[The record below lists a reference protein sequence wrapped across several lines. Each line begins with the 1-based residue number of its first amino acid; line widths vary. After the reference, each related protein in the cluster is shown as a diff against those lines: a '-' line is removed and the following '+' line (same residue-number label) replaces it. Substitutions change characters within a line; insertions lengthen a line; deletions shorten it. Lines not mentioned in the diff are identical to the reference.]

1 MSLQDDDD
9 DDGDEKLFN
18 ASMVCFGGGAV
29 SAPGVE
35 CSVMRCAGAN
45 GLSRL
50 ESDSPS
56 VSRRVITEV
65 VCHIYLV

>member
-1 MSLQDDDD
+1 MSLQD

-18 ASMVCFGGGAV
+18 ASMVFLGGGAV
-29 SAPGVE
+29 SAPGVK